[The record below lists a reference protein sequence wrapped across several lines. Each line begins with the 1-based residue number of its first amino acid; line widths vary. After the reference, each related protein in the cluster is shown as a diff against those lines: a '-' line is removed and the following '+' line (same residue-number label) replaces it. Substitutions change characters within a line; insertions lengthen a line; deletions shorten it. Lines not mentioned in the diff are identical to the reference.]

1 MLKLYRTTESGTEYW
16 EAWNSAMEITIHWG
30 KLGDQGQN
38 RKLPIEPGVP
48 PSDTIK
54 REAKPFRAA
63 GFKPIK
69 QSDLLCVVIQ
79 YKVDGHGTTDDLD
92 KRVRIEDLM
101 NECLGWTGLGHCDGG
116 DLGSGEMNVFC
127 FVVDSGIAQR
137 VIVDELKSQAL
148 IEGAVIAERFEDD
161 YKVLWPH
168 EFQGKFSIL

>member
-16 EAWNSAMEITIHWG
+16 EAWNTATEITLHSG
-30 KLGDQGQN
+30 KLGDRGQN
-38 RKLPIEPGVP
+38 RKLPIEPGVH

-63 GFKPIK
+63 GFEPIK
-69 QSDLLCVVIQ
+69 QSDLRCVVIQ

-116 DLGSGEMNVFC
+116 DLGSGTMNVFC
-127 FVVDSGIAQR
+127 YVVDSGIAQR
-137 VIVDELKSQAL
+137 VIADELKSQAL
-148 IEGAVIAERFEDD
+148 VEGAVIAEQFEDD

-168 EFQGKFSIL
+168 EFQGEFSIL